1 MSNVIES
8 SKREFGAN
16 AGQMGGGIAGVIVA
30 LIVVIIITV
39 AVAIPVTIQVENDS
53 NITGTAKTIL
63 DLVPVML
70 ALMIFVLITKV
81 F

>member
-1 MSNVIES
+1 MANVIES
-8 SKREFGAN
+8 SKREFGASS
-16 AGQMGGGIAGVIVA
+16 GQMGGGIAGVIVA